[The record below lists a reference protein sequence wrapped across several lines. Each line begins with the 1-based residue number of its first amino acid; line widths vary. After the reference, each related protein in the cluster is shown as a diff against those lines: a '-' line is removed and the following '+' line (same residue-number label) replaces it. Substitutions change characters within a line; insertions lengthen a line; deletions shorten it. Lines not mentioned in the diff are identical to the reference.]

1 MIEISGLRKRFG
13 KLQVLQGIDATI
25 ATGRVT
31 GIVGPNA
38 AGKTTLIKSIL
49 GLTHSDS
56 GRVVVDGA
64 RVNGDEAYRKNIG
77 YMPQIARFPSNMTG
91 RELLDMLRSLRS
103 DAQSIDDSLI
113 AEFGIE
119 AELDKKLND
128 LSGGTKQKINA
139 VAAFLFTPAL
149 LILDEPTAGLDPRS
163 SSILKDRILAE
174 RANGR
179 TFIITSHIMTE
190 LEQVA
195 DDVIFLSDGQV
206 RFSGSLDDIMTLTR
220 QKNLERAI
228 AELMERGAAA

>member
-1 MIEISGLRKRFG
+1 M
-13 KLQVLQGIDATI
+13 LQGVDATI

-49 GLTHSDS
+49 GLTHCDS
-56 GRVVVDGA
+56 GRVIVDGT
-64 RVNGDEAYRKNIG
+64 RVNGDESYRRNIG

-103 DAQSIDDSLI
+103 DARSIDDSLI

-119 AELDKKLND
+119 TELDKKLND

-163 SSILKDRILAE
+163 SSILKDRILTE
-174 RANGR
+174 RAKGR

-190 LEQVA
+190 LEQIA

-206 RFSGSLDDIMTLTR
+206 RFSGSLDDIKTLTR